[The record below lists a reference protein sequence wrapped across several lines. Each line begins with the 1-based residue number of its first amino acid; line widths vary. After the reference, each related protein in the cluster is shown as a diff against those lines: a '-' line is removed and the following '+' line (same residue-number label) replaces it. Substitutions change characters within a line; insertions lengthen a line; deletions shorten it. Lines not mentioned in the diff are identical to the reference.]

1 MHSDL
6 KLRPLGFWKSTLYF
20 GLPGLLLYLGL
31 HHAMPLLQL
40 LGYPDIFLFPFFLW
54 LPIIPLLLVSVL
66 IFRRENRLN
75 PEWSFT
81 DRFRL
86 TKLKRSDVLWV
97 LGGIFAVI
105 IFDFILLAPVSGW
118 LATLPG
124 FEPPD
129 HFPVL
134 FHPLKA
140 IELPLASFLDVQLRG
155 NWTLLLATMILHST
169 AIIAEEV
176 FWRGYI
182 LPRHESAFGKYAW
195 LVNGLLWAY
204 VFHFFMMWNFI
215 SFLPS
220 MLITPYIA
228 QKTGNTWTA
237 VLIHGVPNTILW
249 LILLMGVLGA
259 G

>member
-1 MHSDL
+1 MHPTFE
-6 KLRPLGFWKSTLYF
+6 LRPLGYWKSILCF

-31 HHAMPLLQL
+31 HHAMPFLQT
-40 LGYPDIFLFPFFLW
+40 LGFPDIFLFPFFLW
-54 LPIIPLLLVSVL
+54 LPIIPLLPLSVL
-66 IFRRENRLN
+66 LYRRDKRIN
-75 PEWSFT
+75 PEWSFSE
-81 DRFRL
+81 RFRL
-86 TKLKRSDVLWV
+86 GRLTKRDAVWIV
-97 LGGIFAVI
+97 GGILAVFI
-105 IFDFILLAPVSGW
+105 SDFVLLAPVSGW

-140 IELPLASFLDVQLRG
+140 IDLPLASFLDVPLRG
-155 NWTLLLATMILHST
+155 NWTLLLGTILLHTT

-182 LPRHESAFGKYAW
+182 LPRQEAVFGKYAW

-204 VFHFFMMWNFI
+204 LFHAFMMWNFI

-220 MLITPYIA
+220 MLLTPYIA
-228 QKTGNTWTA
+228 QKTRNTWAA
-237 VLIHGVPNTILW
+237 VLIHGVPNSILW
-249 LILLMGVLGA
+249 VILLMGVLGV